1 MVMCLFRSRLPWLV
15 LATVG
20 LTGVLVPRFGEE
32 VLALTPQAPRV
43 VRELLTQ
50 GRYGEAQETAAFAL
64 AQGEDTLHAELMG
77 LLAESQALRSTPA
90 YRLEQVLEGI
100 ATGTAPELEGQ
111 VAGALTDLLPLVG
124 DVRDLLREGWRWA
137 AVPDQE
143 PDGVIVTLSLLGL
156 LTTGLPPLK
165 SGLGVIKRAQRLQL
179 LPPWLAR
186 ELVRLGEEVLTHR
199 SLVPV
204 KPLLNQ
210 VHQLTEQVGV
220 RDALVLLQRTT
231 GREAL
236 TELVFLARV
245 FGKDTASL
253 VRLGGEGVVR
263 ASRQGVSPALLYRAS
278 LYGPDGIKALGRWG
292 PHRWGLLLHGA
303 KVVYRQPWLGDL
315 LRRLI
320 ALPRWL
326 WGLILVLGVVGLR
339 PWPAPR
345 RPVALTPGE

>member
-1 MVMCLFRSRLPWLV
+1 MVMCLFRSRLPWLI

-20 LTGVLVPRFGEE
+20 LTGVLLPQVGTE

-43 VRELLTQ
+43 VRELLSQ
-50 GRYGEAQETAAFAL
+50 GRYSEAQETAAFAL
-64 AQGEDTLHAELMG
+64 AQGEDERHAELTG
-77 LLAESQALRSTPA
+77 LLAESQAMRSAPA
-90 YRLEQVLEGI
+90 YHLEQVLAGI
-100 ATGTAPELEGQ
+100 TTGTAPELAGQ

-165 SGLGVIKRAQRLQL
+165 GGLGVIKRAQRLQL

-186 ELVRLGEEVLTHR
+186 ELVRRGRMVRTHR
-199 SLVPV
+199 TLAPV
-204 KPLLNQ
+204 KPLLAQ

-220 RDALVLLQRTT
+220 RDALLLLQRTT

-236 TELVFLARV
+236 AELVFLARV

-263 ASRQGVSPALLYRAS
+263 ASRQGLSPKLLHQAS
-278 LYGPDGIKALGRWG
+278 LYGPAGIKALGRWG

-303 KVVYRQPWLGDL
+303 KVVYRQPWLGDQ

-326 WGLILVLGVVGLR
+326 WGLILVLGVLGLR

-345 RPVALTPGE
+345 RPVPLTPGE

>member
-1 MVMCLFRSRLPWLV
+1 MVMCLFRSRLPWLI

-20 LTGVLVPRFGEE
+20 LTGVLLPQVGTE

-43 VRELLTQ
+43 VRELLSQ
-50 GRYGEAQETAAFAL
+50 GRYSEAQETAAFAL
-64 AQGEDTLHAELMG
+64 AQGEDERHAELTG
-77 LLAESQALRSTPA
+77 LLAESQAMRSAPA
-90 YRLEQVLEGI
+90 YHLEQVLAGI
-100 ATGTAPELEGQ
+100 TTGTAPELAGQ

-165 SGLGVIKRAQRLQL
+165 GGLGVIKRAQRLQL

-186 ELVRLGEEVLTHR
+186 ELVRRGRMVRTHR
-199 SLVPV
+199 TLAPV
-204 KPLLNQ
+204 KPLLAQ

-220 RDALVLLQRTT
+220 RDALLLLQRTT

-236 TELVFLARV
+236 AELVFLARV

-263 ASRQGVSPALLYRAS
+263 ASRQGLSPKLLHQAS
-278 LYGPDGIKALGRWG
+278 LYGPAGIKALGRWG

-326 WGLILVLGVVGLR
+326 WGLILVLGVLGLR

-345 RPVALTPGE
+345 RPVPLTPGE